1 MIAHM
6 PDQKDEDLAQFIPQ
20 PPSEDLVIW
29 RYMDLTKFVS
39 LLETRSIFFV
49 RVAQLDDPFEGSFP
63 VSQSPVER
71 VLEMLPQGVFPE
83 GVTVEVPPSP
93 GLLDFWSWMRNWA
106 MVSCWHAVAHESAAM
121 WKLYAKTEAGVAIR
135 STVGRLRQALGTPLP
150 PLNGFFGGDR
160 YHLGMIEYID
170 FSSSHIPTGNV
181 VAQFF
186 RKRRSFEHE
195 HELRVL
201 FERHPITIDR
211 RADYTQKPTEHGQY
225 IPVDL
230 TTLICDIRVA
240 PQAPHWYSQLV
251 SNVTARYGIEVV
263 PQQSDLDAEPLY

>member
-1 MIAHM
+1 M
-6 PDQKDEDLAQFIPQ
+6 PDQKDEDPAQFILQ

-29 RYMDLTKFVS
+29 RYMDFTKFVS

-71 VLEMLPQGVFPE
+71 VLGMLPQGVFPE
-83 GVTVEVPPSP
+83 GVTVEVTPSP
-93 GLLDFWSWMRNWA
+93 GFLDFWSLMRSWA

-121 WKLYAKTEAGVAIR
+121 WKLYTSTNAGVAIR
-135 STVGRLRQALGTPLP
+135 STVGRLRQALGTPSPGP
-150 PLNGFFGGDR
+150 PDFFGGDR
-160 YHLGMIEYID
+160 YHIGMLEYID
-170 FSSSHIPTGNV
+170 YGSSYIPIANV

-195 HELRVL
+195 YELRVL
-201 FERHPITIDR
+201 LEQYPINADR
-211 RADYTQKPTEHGQY
+211 WPDYSHRQPDDHGKY

-230 TTLICDIRVA
+230 KALIYDIRIP
-240 PQAPHWYSQLV
+240 PQAGQWYLELV
-251 SNVTARYGIEVV
+251 SKVATRYGIDVE
-263 PQQSDLDAEPLY
+263 PQQSELDAEPLY